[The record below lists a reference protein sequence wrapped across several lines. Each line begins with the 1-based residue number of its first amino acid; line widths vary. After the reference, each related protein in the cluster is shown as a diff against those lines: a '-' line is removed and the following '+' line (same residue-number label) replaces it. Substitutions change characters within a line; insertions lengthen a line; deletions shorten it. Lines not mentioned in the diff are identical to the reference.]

1 MKDLI
6 IYAVRD
12 EDTGKLVSN
21 ITNPRKKYWGL
32 RGRAMNACAKAL
44 ARKRETRRL
53 KVVAFRLM
61 EVNEE

>member
-21 ITNPRKKYWGL
+21 ITNPRKKYWDI
-32 RGRAMNACAKAL
+32 RGHAVNACQKAMS
-44 ARKRETRRL
+44 RKWEDRKL
-53 KVVAFRLM
+53 KVVAFKLV
-61 EVNEE
+61 EVEE

>member
-1 MKDLI
+1 MKNDI

-21 ITNPRKKYWGL
+21 ITNPRKKYWDK
-32 RGRAMNACAKAL
+32 RGNAVNACAKAL
-44 ARKRETRRL
+44 SRKWETRRL